1 MYTGKIIKIGS
12 VELTEDE
19 AQRYYEEGRY
29 IVTYSKIYKLVKTD
43 RNPEIHGKVIYTSKG
58 MTLRG
63 RYFAMTA
70 DTVNNLVGSKIA

>member
-1 MYTGKIIKIGS
+1 MYTGKIIRIGN
-12 VELTEDE
+12 VELTPEE
-19 AQRYYEEGRY
+19 AQGYYDEGRY

-43 RNPEIHGKVIYTSKG
+43 RHPEIHGKVIYTSKG

-70 DTVNNLVGSKIA
+70 DTVNHLVGSKIA